1 METLLPSAAKI
12 VTLSCHAR
20 HRYRRQ
26 IKQGLQSNRSKPLS
40 LLARLAGLS
49 AYKTA
54 GDYRFTK
61 QTMIDRQS
69 GNVSIVGS
77 FR

>member
-12 VTLSCHAR
+12 VTLSCHDR
-20 HRYRRQ
+20 HLYGHQ
-26 IKQGLQSNRSKPLS
+26 IKKGLQSNRSKPLS

-49 AYKTA
+49 AKETA
-54 GDYRFTK
+54 DDYRFTK

-77 FR
+77 LR